1 MRCCAGAGVFAGDV
15 DLLFW
20 VNHETETPESR
31 FGSVTIKNLM
41 PALLTISSTAT
52 PAQV

>member
-20 VNHETETPESR
+20 VNHKTETRERR
-31 FGSVTIKNLM
+31 FGSVTIK
-41 PALLTISSTAT
+41 T
-52 PAQV
+52 